1 MLVCHH
7 LVIIPCYTWDM
18 KEKNIIIW
26 DAIQDGEIVYL
37 NRLTEDMDMLERMGT
52 IYAYL
57 GDIDRTIRMKWLN
70 VAKEDGTY
78 KAEYFC
84 KYWK

>member
-1 MLVCHH
+1 
-7 LVIIPCYTWDM
+7 M
-18 KEKNIIIW
+18 KEKNLIIW
-26 DAIQDGEIVYL
+26 DAIQDNEIDCL
-37 NRLTEDMDMLERMGT
+37 NRLTEGMEMLDRMGT

-57 GDIDRTIRMKWLN
+57 GDIERAMRMKWLN
-70 VAKEDGTY
+70 VAKEEGTY